1 MPNIYI
7 LLLAI
12 IVATPAF
19 AEGLV
24 ATKTS
29 DSAATQS
36 WTSSA
41 HLGFAVVEQST
52 TGFDKVSG
60 SLFYLDLTHP
70 LSLSNGRF
78 ELGLRTLAQ
87 GGQSQDGEFYR
98 LGAGPVA
105 GYRITDKW
113 TAQASVQS
121 FRESGLDADGE
132 KVYKS
137 SGRTMMLGW
146 ERRYEL
152 LPRLDLAWGGFISQ
166 HDGGM
171 ESLSAA
177 SVSSAPGKGVAR
189 NQSLSHGIQM
199 ALRMRM

>member
-1 MPNIYI
+1 MQHIYI
-7 LLLAI
+7 FLLAF
-12 IVATPAF
+12 IVATPAL
-19 AEGLV
+19 AEELA

-29 DSAATQS
+29 SGAATQS

-41 HLGFAVVEQST
+41 HLGFAIVEQST

-60 SLFYLDLTHP
+60 SLVYLDLTHP
-70 LSLSNGRF
+70 LPIGDGRV

-87 GGQSQDGEFYR
+87 GGQSQEGEFYR
-98 LGAGPVA
+98 MGAGPVA
-105 GYRITDKW
+105 GFRITDKW
-113 TAQASVQS
+113 TLQASVQS
-121 FRESGLDADGE
+121 FRESGLNADGE

-137 SGRTMMLGW
+137 TGRTMMLGW

-152 LPRLDLAWGGFISQ
+152 LPRLDLAWGGFFSQ

-177 SVSSAPGKGVAR
+177 SVASGPGKGVAR

>member
-1 MPNIYI
+1 MQHIYLI
-7 LLLAI
+7 LLAM
-12 IVATPAF
+12 IVAAPAF
-19 AEGLV
+19 ADELA

-29 DSAATQS
+29 DRAKTQS

-60 SLFYLDLTHP
+60 SLFYLDLSHP
-70 LSLSNGRF
+70 LPLGDGRI

-87 GGQSQDGEFYR
+87 GGQTQEGEFYR
-98 LGAGPVA
+98 LGAGPMA
-105 GYRITDKW
+105 GYRITDNW
-113 TAQASVQS
+113 TIQASVQS
-121 FRESGLDADGE
+121 FRESGLNADGE

-137 SGRTMMLGW
+137 TGRTMMVGW
-146 ERRYEL
+146 ERRYQL
-152 LPRLDLAWGGFISQ
+152 LHRLDLAWGGFVSQ

-171 ESLSAA
+171 DDLSAA
-177 SVSSAPGKGVAR
+177 SVPGPGKGAAR